1 MIWAAVADVEAE
13 LAEAR
18 READL
23 DRFLGLLGDE
33 ELFVPIHRED
43 AEKLAD
49 ERSWS
54 FAKACCEHDGEPSL
68 QVFTRGALPDFGADV
83 VFLGGDL
90 DWALH
95 GLAGDDQVVFNR
107 GTLGEWRVTGA
118 AALHWLDA
126 NPDRVT
132 AVEQQVERL
141 NTARYGHFDGP
152 VAQALACG
160 AQQAALTA
168 EPWNVLD
175 PRYHDYVAEV
185 RGLRDWWGVS
195 DAAGWR
201 QAMARLLGDRYVLT
215 PGNLVLILRAQH
227 DADLDPMS
235 WSELVLHW
243 CAENDA
249 RHQAEELTRAVRR
262 IVRYEQR
269 LRADGVLEPDAAVGT
284 TIGWDVGRAVGLARW
299 GLAVGHCDALTAELM
314 VLEAGAV
321 AHRYHQSW
329 AELSASYL
337 LGRVLALDGEEF
349 GEAYLSAL
357 RVHHL
362 LLSDAASPWVNLA
375 FEQAEPT
382 IQP

>member
-33 ELFVPIHRED
+33 ELFVPIHRPD
-43 AEKLAD
+43 AEKLAGQ
-49 ERSWS
+49 RSWS
-54 FAKACCEHDGEPSL
+54 SAQACCEHDGEPSL

-83 VFLGGDL
+83 VFLSGDL

-95 GLAGDDQVVFNR
+95 GLAGADPVVFNR
-107 GTLGEWRVTGA
+107 GTPGEWRVTGA
-118 AALHWLDA
+118 VVLPWLDA

-141 NTARYGHFDGP
+141 NTAHYGRFDGP
-152 VAQALACG
+152 VARALACG

-185 RGLRDWWGVS
+185 RGLRDWWGVG
-195 DAAGWR
+195 DAADWR
-201 QAMARLLGDRYVLT
+201 RAVARLLGDQYVLT
-215 PGNLVLILRAQH
+215 PGNLVLVLRAQH
-227 DADLDPMS
+227 DEELDPVG
-235 WSELVLHW
+235 WAELVRYW

-249 RHQAEELTRAVRR
+249 GHQSAELLGTVGR

-269 LRADGVLEPDAAVGT
+269 LRADEVLPPDGAVGT
-284 TIGWDVGRAVGLARW
+284 TIGWDVGRAIGLARW

-321 AHRYHQSW
+321 ARRYHQSW

-337 LGRVLALDGEEF
+337 MGRVLALDGEEF
-349 GEAYLSAL
+349 GEAYESAV

-362 LLSDAASPWVNLA
+362 LLQDPASPWVNLDFA
-375 FEQAEPT
+375 PAEPP
-382 IQP
+382 IQS